1 MKNLVKSARL
11 FAGAA
16 LVSAASLPALV
27 MAAVPADVTTELSNV
42 KADAL
47 TVAGVVLVAIIA
59 IFAFKFIRKGL

>member
-1 MKNLVKSARL
+1 MFRALKMWVMGILAMLLSAMQ
-11 FAGAA
+11 AA
-16 LVSAASLPALV
+16 Q
-27 MAAVPADVTTELSNV
+27 AAVPADVTTALADI

>member
-1 MKNLVKSARL
+1 MSKFNEMKLAVASAL
-11 FAGAA
+11 ALAGAN
-16 LVSAASLPALV
+16 V
-27 MAAVPADVTTELSNV
+27 MAAVPADVTTELATV